1 MKLIAG
7 LGNPGNIYSHNRHN
21 IGFMCISHLAREI
34 GAHFDKKEGLA
45 RTAHAQIEGQQIILA
60 RPQTYMNASGEAIKK
75 LMEKYHLTLDD
86 IIVIHDDMDFKPGQ
100 IRIRKGGSSAGHNGI
115 ASIIHETGGSDFIR
129 IRVGIGH
136 PGDNA
141 NNNDMVVRDYVLSDF
156 NADEAKIISEVIP
169 QVSQAIITLLNEGL
183 DAAMNRF
190 NRSGHARPDAPPAVP
205 PA

>member
-21 IGFMCISHLAREI
+21 IGFMCVSHLAREI

-45 RTAHAQIEGQQIILA
+45 RTAHTQIEGMQVILA
-60 RPQTYMNASGEAIKK
+60 RPQTYMNASGESIKK
-75 LMEKYHLTLDD
+75 LMERYHLPPDD
-86 IIVIHDDMDFKPGQ
+86 VIVIHDDMDFKPGQ

-115 ASIIHETGGSDFIR
+115 ASIIHETGRSDFIR

-136 PGDNA
+136 PVDNA
-141 NNNDMVVRDYVLSDF
+141 DDSDMAVRDYVLSDF
-156 NADEAKIISEVIP
+156 SADEVKIISEVIP

-190 NRSGHARPDAPPAVP
+190 NRSGHTGPDVP